1 MNFFLNYLFLVGH
14 LNLHFLIKKHILLLK
29 NIHFGGEKMS
39 NDLTVQ
45 DKVNTDTIDELIEM
59 GVVENVYYKD
69 N

>member
-1 MNFFLNYLFLVGH
+1 
-14 LNLHFLIKKHILLLK
+14 
-29 NIHFGGEKMS
+29 MS
-39 NDLTVQ
+39 NNLELQ

>member
-1 MNFFLNYLFLVGH
+1 
-14 LNLHFLIKKHILLLK
+14 
-29 NIHFGGEKMS
+29 MS